1 MVVQSLSTYTLS
13 IQWNP
18 ALWPPFNTVTSL
30 LWPLFLARQ
39 NSHTFAYKKTPLML
53 QSPVNTANG
62 HFFKF
67 PTHII
72 LIVYNLTP
80 LIRQLKKAKTPYTNQ
95 TASFL
100 NFHYRALTA
109 TAAVCYLNCKAILKI
124 IVIYDKCVDNKVFWL
139 SQLQSRTTPGQSFFV
154 INMACF
160 FLAVCFFVCG
170 SL

>member
-1 MVVQSLSTYTLS
+1 MYVFPSLT
-13 IQWNP
+13 NP
-18 ALWPPFNTVTSL
+18 YPAPAVEPRLTAT
-30 LWPLFLARQ
+30 PLIRSPCYYGHFFLARQ
-39 NSHTFAYKKTPLML
+39 NGHTFAYKKTPLIR
-53 QSPVNTANG
+53 SPVNTTNG

-72 LIVYNLTP
+72 LYNLTP
-80 LIRQLKKAKTPYTNQ
+80 LVRPLEKAKTPFTNQ

-109 TAAVCYLNCKAILKI
+109 TAAVSYLNCKAILKI
-124 IVIYDKCVDNKVFWL
+124 IVIYDKGVDNEVFWL

-154 INMACF
+154 INMTCF